1 MSSLDLQSAARSS
14 HDADV
19 QKPISL
25 RLSLPFPSA
34 VSVLMEALGLALQA
48 RTAFEAR
55 IRQLQ
60 RHGVPIRD
68 ARDPRLIY
76 GIAELAAF
84 ATATKLMDA
93 FMVPALAARYVTEK
107 LEALGDFALAGAIE
121 ALPKGYVARRTISTD
136 HFAVFGA
143 HALAQMGQRHRHDA
157 RYIAP
162 LGMVQI
168 VSASG
173 IADVLSQAEGAA
185 IILDARTYMPVIVNR
200 WTELTGATAAETGLE
215 LDRLRYFE

>member
-1 MSSLDLQSAARSS
+1 MSSAYLQSGYRSV

-19 QKPISL
+19 QKQISL
-25 RLSLPFPSA
+25 RLSLPFPAA
-34 VSVLMEALGLALQA
+34 VTVLMEALGLAEHA

-60 RHGVPIRD
+60 RHGVPMRD
-68 ARDPRLIY
+68 PRDPRLIY

-93 FMVPALAARYVTEK
+93 FMVPALAARYVTERFED
-107 LEALGDFALAGAIE
+107 LSDFALAGATGS
-121 ALPKGYVARRTISTD
+121 LPTDYVARRTISTN

-143 HALAQMGQRHRHDA
+143 HALAEMGKRHRHDA

-162 LGMVQI
+162 LGMVRI
-168 VSASG
+168 VDAKG
-173 IADVLSQAEGAA
+173 IADALIEAEGAA
-185 IILDARTYMPVIVNR
+185 IILDARTYMPTIVGR
-200 WTELTGATAAETGLE
+200 WIELTGATAAETALE
-215 LDRLRYFE
+215 LDRLRYLD